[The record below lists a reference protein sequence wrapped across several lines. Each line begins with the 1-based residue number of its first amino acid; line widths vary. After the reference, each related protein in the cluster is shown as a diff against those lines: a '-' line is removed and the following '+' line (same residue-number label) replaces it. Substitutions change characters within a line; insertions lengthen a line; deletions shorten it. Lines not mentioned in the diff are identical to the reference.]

1 MLRYSLVR
9 SVSAFRGP
17 IPFSCVRENG
27 MGALHQHGRHKR
39 APDFSE
45 ALRGCLC
52 LLEQLLLDFGNL
64 DIDAFVHKVDKVEQD
79 GHVRHAEK
87 VVFAVAVLY

>member
-1 MLRYSLVR
+1 MIVPVGAPYH
-9 SVSAFRGP
+9 FRGTAKM
-17 IPFSCVRENG
+17 VW
-27 MGALHQHGRHKR
+27 GRSISTADTKR

-64 DIDAFVHKVDKVEQD
+64 DVDAFVHKVDKVEQD